1 MLLDNN
7 VLDFPKF
14 PSLALDLARK
24 IRPQHFA
31 KPIKKMI

>member
-7 VLDFPKF
+7 VLDFTKF
-14 PSLALDLARK
+14 PGLALDLTRK

-31 KPIKKMI
+31 KSKKMI